1 MNKIILLLT
10 MLLTNLS
17 LNAQTPAPM
26 SLFPALQNTIEQLK
40 TEFHLIPDER
50 RGELDAIASYIK
62 AQAQNEQVVSLV
74 FICTHNSRRSHMA
87 QLWAAAA
94 AAYYGKPAGINSY
107 SGGTEVT
114 AFNPRAVRAMR
125 EAGFGIP
132 EAEGENPVYMV
143 HLGETWPP
151 LRCFSKPYFHES
163 NPKQDFAA
171 VMTCSDADEACPI
184 VFGADERFS
193 LPYDDPKQ
201 ADGTAAESERYRE
214 RCRQIG
220 REICYAFSQL

>member
-1 MNKIILLLT
+1 MNKILTLVALLLI
-10 MLLTNLS
+10 NFSLS
-17 LNAQTPAPM
+17 AQTPPPM
-26 SLFPALQNTIEQLK
+26 PLFPVLQNTIEQLQ
-40 TEFHLIPDER
+40 TEYPLIPDGR
-50 RGELDAIASYIK
+50 REELDAMASYIK
-62 AQAQNEQVVSLV
+62 AQAQNERTVSIV

-94 AAYYGKPAGINSY
+94 AAYYGKPAGLNSY

-114 AFNPRAVRAMR
+114 AFNSRAVRAMR
-125 EAGFGIP
+125 EAGFSIP
-132 EAEGENPVYMV
+132 EVEGENPVYLV
-143 HLGETWPP
+143 HLGETLPP

-163 NPKQDFAA
+163 NPKKDFAA

-193 LPYDDPKQ
+193 LPYDDPKH

-220 REICYAFSQL
+220 REICYVFSQL